1 MALFTGKMLRDLLP
15 VFTNECRFSPS
26 PDWKNYFDT
35 YDLGD
40 ILSSY
45 HVSVGLVE
53 SSEHQLAVYS
63 YQQVQRPA
71 AGTVIIV
78 HGYMDHAGLYTKII
92 RQLLALNW
100 NVLSYDLP
108 GHGVSSGDAHA
119 ILHFSEYALQLQR
132 VLNLIPHADHGPMVL
147 MGQSTGGAIILEH
160 HRLYP
165 QSDDSILHRILLAPL
180 VRPSEYRLIQ
190 AKYLLLK
197 PFLNRVKRYHSDNSH
212 DSAFLSFIRNEDPL
226 QQQTVSVDW
235 IGAMLEW
242 VPLIEQ
248 SEVNEHPLTVIQG
261 TADTTVDWQHNLSI
275 ISKIY
280 PHSVVR
286 LIDEGR
292 HHLVNEADAWFM
304 QVWEAV
310 EVVLRQV
317 ESDWRQRGRLPP
329 DKIRTNDGSE

>member
-1 MALFTGKMLRDLLP
+1 MALFAGKILRDLLP
-15 VFTNECRFSPS
+15 VFTYGRRFSPS
-26 PDWKNYFDT
+26 PDWQNYFDI
-35 YDLGD
+35 YDLDD

-45 HVSVGLVE
+45 HVSVGLIE
-53 SSEHQLAVYS
+53 SGEQRLAVYS
-63 YQQVQRPA
+63 YQQARQSA
-71 AGTVIIV
+71 SGTVIIV
-78 HGYMDHAGLYTKII
+78 HGYMDHAGLYTKMI
-92 RQLLALNW
+92 RHLLGLNW

-132 VLNLIPHADHGPMVL
+132 VLELIPRADHSPVVL

-180 VRPSEYRLIQ
+180 VRPAEYRLIQ

-197 PFLNRVKRYHSDNSH
+197 PFLNRVKRYYSDNSH
-212 DSAFLSFIRNEDPL
+212 DPVFLEFIRNNDPL
-226 QQQTVSVDW
+226 QQKTVSVDW

-242 VPLIEQ
+242 VSLIEQ
-248 SEVNEHPLTVIQG
+248 AGVNDRPLTVIQG

-280 PHSVVR
+280 PRSTVR

-292 HHLVNEADAWFM
+292 HHLVNEADVWFM

-317 ESDWRQRGRLPP
+317 ESDWRQHGTPPP
-329 DKIRTNDGSE
+329 DKLRTNGGSE